1 MQSDELDTEWRIQG
15 LVLDL
20 EADAVS
26 SVDEIDLDNLADER
40 EGLTVDLPAPP
51 NEGTGLEDL
60 LDEFVELVNA
70 RDLDGL
76 AEVLKPDVVADF
88 LDSTSR
94 FGVID
99 ELSELVLRNSSLT
112 LTRGE
117 LDLEPVAALWVLDQ
131 EKGVYDLIGFLTFE
145 MSDSGD
151 LIQRMDYVDELPGVE
166 DLVVETPDCLEIPE
180 WEVWSAYDE
189 H

>member
-1 MQSDELDTEWRIQG
+1 MRSDELDTEWRIQG

-20 EADAVS
+20 EAEAVS
-26 SVDEIDLDNLADER
+26 PVDEIDLDILADER
-40 EGLTVDLPAPP
+40 EGLTVDRLPPP
-51 NEGTGLEDL
+51 IEGTELEDL
-60 LDEFVELVNA
+60 LDEFVELMNA

-99 ELSELVLRNSSLT
+99 ELGELVLRNSSLT

-131 EKGVYDLIGFLTFE
+131 DKGVYDLVGFLTFE

-166 DLVVETPDCLEIPE
+166 DLVVETPESLEIPE

>member
-1 MQSDELDTEWRIQG
+1 MQSHRWMRSISTPWRTSAK
-15 LVLDL
+15 D
-20 EADAVS
+20 S
-26 SVDEIDLDNLADER
+26 R
-40 EGLTVDLPAPP
+40 FDLPAPQTG
-51 NEGTGLEDL
+51 GTELEDL

-76 AEVLKPDVVADF
+76 GEVLNPDVVADF

-131 EKGVYDLIGFLTFE
+131 EKGVYDLVGFLTFE

-166 DLVVETPDCLEIPE
+166 ELVVETPESLEIPE

-189 H
+189 R